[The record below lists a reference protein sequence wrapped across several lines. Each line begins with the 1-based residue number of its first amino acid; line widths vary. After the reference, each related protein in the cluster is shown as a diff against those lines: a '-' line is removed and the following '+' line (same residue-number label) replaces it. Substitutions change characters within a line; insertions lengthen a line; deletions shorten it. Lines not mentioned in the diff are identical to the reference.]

1 MGYMLAVLSV
11 FTKYFDMFITLLW
24 CMWRQ
29 AVWTETHV
37 YKLSGLRFMNWNNFG
52 EILPNTIL
60 VVYLYFMLIIFE
72 LILLNTGKDSSW
84 PGEYL
89 CLAAYSTDPFPLN
102 PVNLWVWWPI
112 IFLISS
118 IWTLLGFRYVFFLI
132 SLREIHVKVELG
144 MLVQSSHVRLRT
156 ALYPELLS
164 FLRVATVVSVTE
176 YAIFYHSAPF
186 CLLALEQWNMLHDS

>member
-1 MGYMLAVLSV
+1 M
-11 FTKYFDMFITLLW
+11 
-24 CMWRQ
+24 
-29 AVWTETHV
+29 WTETHV

-102 PVNLWVWWPI
+102 PVNL
-112 IFLISS
+112 
-118 IWTLLGFRYVFFLI
+118 
-132 SLREIHVKVELG
+132 
-144 MLVQSSHVRLRT
+144 
-156 ALYPELLS
+156 
-164 FLRVATVVSVTE
+164 
-176 YAIFYHSAPF
+176 
-186 CLLALEQWNMLHDS
+186 

>member
-11 FTKYFDMFITLLW
+11 FTKYFDMFITLYDACEDKLCGRKHMYTNCRDCVLW
-24 CMWRQ
+24 I
-29 AVWTETHV
+29 
-37 YKLSGLRFMNWNNFG
+37 WNNFG

-144 MLVQSSHVRLRT
+144 MLVQSSHVRLRI